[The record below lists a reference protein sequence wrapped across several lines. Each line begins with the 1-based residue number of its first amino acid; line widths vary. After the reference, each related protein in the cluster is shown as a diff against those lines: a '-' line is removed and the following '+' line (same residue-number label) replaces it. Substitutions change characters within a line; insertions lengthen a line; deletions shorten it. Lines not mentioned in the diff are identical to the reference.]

1 MFVKLKQPLLPMS
14 LFKIRN
20 YWVAVIVGSVGQ
32 MSFYAMNVLW
42 CKLFTSKFHSQRMDT
57 DHFRTDVSHSTIGF
71 FGLDGLAE
79 ISRTQKSIGI
89 HSAQSICA

>member
-1 MFVKLKQPLLPMS
+1 MVGIVGIIAFVAYENLMKLKQPLLPMS

-42 CKLFTSKFHSQRMDT
+42 
-57 DHFRTDVSHSTIGF
+57 
-71 FGLDGLAE
+71 
-79 ISRTQKSIGI
+79 
-89 HSAQSICA
+89 